1 MKDLN
6 KSKLTEKVTGAVI
19 VWLKEKG
26 FKPVQ
31 TEVRIT
37 NGWVADI
44 ASILRP
50 TQTELLDLK
59 LIRKAPKWSPETQ
72 KDVTEWSSDVRE
84 MKRQIFTC
92 LVEVKASRKDF
103 IRDHK
108 WDLPQPTNLAY
119 LAVPKGL
126 ISEEEWPVGWG
137 ILEFSDDLIRARRW
151 ASPVNSPPELQRD
164 VIFEVLM
171 RLFHTTD
178 PYTVTQR
185 ANTREEGD
193 RFKAQRLSETIAGV
207 CSIVESRQP
216 DFELAMAFSKL
227 PRATL
232 IKPELKRLK
241 LLHGLGKHI
250 YDTLDAETVNAIR
263 GPAKLRRFDL
273 RRRLHLRA
281 QQLMATD

>member
-1 MKDLN
+1 MAGFLPLASLLLNHCELWNRNVVLPAIGSIHMKDLN
-6 KSKLTEKVTGAVI
+6 KSRLTENVTQAVI

-59 LIRKAPKWSPETQ
+59 LIRKPPKWSPETR
-72 KDVTEWSSDVRE
+72 KDVAEWSADVRE
-84 MKRQIFTC
+84 MKRQIFTS
-92 LVEVKASRKDF
+92 LVEVKTSRNDF
-103 IRDHK
+103 ISDHK

-126 ISEEEWPVGWG
+126 ISEGEWPVGWG

-151 ASPVNSPPELQRD
+151 ARQVNSPPELQRD

-178 PYTVTQR
+178 SYTVTQR
-185 ANTREEGD
+185 ANTREEGV
-193 RFKAQRLSETIAGV
+193 K
-207 CSIVESRQP
+207 
-216 DFELAMAFSKL
+216 
-227 PRATL
+227 
-232 IKPELKRLK
+232 
-241 LLHGLGKHI
+241 
-250 YDTLDAETVNAIR
+250 
-263 GPAKLRRFDL
+263 
-273 RRRLHLRA
+273 
-281 QQLMATD
+281 